1 MRAIIVADGEA
12 PPPGAALDA
21 LLAADADGRPLVIA
35 ADGGALIAAEL
46 GLTPDLVVGDG
57 DSLGEDDLATL
68 AARGVEVLRFPTEKD
83 ESDTELALREALA
96 RGAVS
101 IVILGAFGGA
111 RLDHAL
117 ATIALLS
124 LAELE
129 GHDVALTDGTTTVR
143 LTGRPDGPAELV
155 VTGRPGDIVSLFPVD
170 TVVEGI
176 ATEGLRFPLRG
187 EAMRVGPSRG
197 LSNELTASR
206 GRVTTERGRLLVV
219 HIRRRST

>member
-1 MRAIIVADGEA
+1 MKAIIVADGEA
-12 PPPGAALDA
+12 PRRGATLDT
-21 LLAADADGRPLVIA
+21 LLAPDADGRPLVIA
-35 ADGGALIAAEL
+35 ADGGARTAAGL
-46 GLTPDLVVGDG
+46 GLAPDLVVGDG
-57 DSLGEDDLATL
+57 DSLSEDELATL

-83 ESDTELALREALA
+83 ESDTELAVREALA
-96 RGAVS
+96 RGAGS
-101 IVILGAFGGA
+101 IVVLGAFGGA

-124 LAELE
+124 LPELE

-155 VTGRPGDIVSLFPVD
+155 VAGQRGDIVSLFPVD

-176 ATEGLRFPLRG
+176 TTEGLRFPLRG

-197 LSNELTASR
+197 LSNELTASH
-206 GRVTTERGRLLVV
+206 GRVATKCGRLLVI
-219 HIRRRST
+219 HMRRRST